1 MRSVEEGLR
10 ALSRCVL
17 SEARAEAKQTLADAQ
32 AKADS
37 MRQQAQEQARA
48 EREEIL
54 KRAHQ
59 DAERIREQ
67 AIAAAQ
73 LRARTLRLNRR
84 EKLLDSVFDA
94 ARQRLPSVQQ
104 WSDYDQIVRQL
115 IREAVAHLNADVICI
130 RADVQTQKLLTDD
143 VLAELSRELG
153 VQLQLRQT
161 LEQGTGVVAETVDG
175 HRQYDSTLQARLRR
189 RQGELRS
196 PVYRLLMGESL

>member
-10 ALSRCVL
+10 ALSQRVL
-17 SEARAEAKQTLADAQ
+17 SEAQAEAEQILADAK

-48 EREEIL
+48 EREGIL
-54 KRAHQ
+54 EQARQ
-59 DAERIREQ
+59 DAERIRRQ

-73 LRARTLRLNRR
+73 LRARTLRLKRR

-94 ARQRLPSVQQ
+94 ARKRLPSVQQ

-115 IREAVAHLNADVICI
+115 IREAVAHLNADVVCI
-130 RADVQTQKLLTDD
+130 RADVQTRTLLTDD
-143 VLAELSRELG
+143 VLSELSRELG
-153 VQLQLRQT
+153 VRLQLRGT
-161 LEQGTGVVAETVDG
+161 LEHGTGVVAETMDG